1 MTTLDTTVRGYAGGG
16 IEAPLWTFI
25 LHADRNSFDAMHAAL
40 RCEERLG
47 RIEEKLDRLLAEK

>member
-16 IEAPLWTFI
+16 IEAPLRDFI

-47 RIEEKLDRLLAEK
+47 RIEEKLDRLLAKE